1 MFIRQMTYLAT
12 LAREKHFGRAAELC
26 NVTQSTLS
34 AGLKALERELDM
46 RLVIRSPRFMGLTP
60 EGERVVD
67 WAHQILSDYENLKQ
81 DATEYRK
88 GLRGT
93 LRLGVIPAAMPSVAQ
108 ITAPFLARH
117 SQVKVDVRSMT
128 SIEIQNGL
136 DKFELDAGLTY
147 LENEPLVRVRKT
159 PLYSERYMFLT
170 GKSGPLASRESISW
184 CEAAEANL
192 CLLDESMQNR
202 RILNNIANAAGVELA
217 PSVTSNSFLGV
228 CSHVCSGEWS
238 SIIPQSFSYI
248 FHGCDDLVMLDLTDP
263 VHSQVVGLVTS
274 ARDPLPPLAR
284 ALLDCASRVQ
294 LDAAVKEKS
303 FALT

>member
-1 MFIRQMTYLAT
+1 MFIRQMQYLAT

-26 NVTQSTLS
+26 HVTQSTLS

-67 WAHQILSDYENLKQ
+67 WAHQILSDYENLKL
-81 DATEYRK
+81 DASEYRK

-93 LRLGVIPAAMPSVAQ
+93 LRLGVVPAAMPPVARV
-108 ITAPFLARH
+108 TAPFLAKH
-117 SQVKVDVRSMT
+117 PHVKVDVKMMT

-136 DKFELDAGLTY
+136 DKFDLDAGLTY

-170 GKSGPLASRESISW
+170 SKAGPFGSRKSVSW
-184 CEAAEANL
+184 REAAEENL
-192 CLLDESMQNR
+192 CLLEQSMQNR
-202 RILNNIANAAGVELA
+202 RVLNNIANQAGVELA

-238 SIIPQSFSYI
+238 SIIPHTFSYI
-248 FHGCDDLVMLDLTDP
+248 FYGCSDLVLLELTDP
-263 VHSQVVGLVTS
+263 VHSQTVGLVTS

-284 ALLDCASRVQ
+284 ALLDCATRLQ
-294 LDAAVKEKS
+294 IEHAVGADT
-303 FALT
+303 FVTV

>member
-46 RLVIRSPRFMGLTP
+46 RLVIRNPRFMGLTP

-93 LRLGVIPAAMPSVAQ
+93 LRLGVVPAAMPPVAR
-108 ITAPFLARH
+108 ITAPFLAKH
-117 SQVKVDVRSMT
+117 AHVKVDVKSMT
-128 SIEIQNGL
+128 SIEIQSGL
-136 DKFELDAGLTY
+136 EKFELDAGLTY

-170 GKSGPLASRESISW
+170 SKTGPFGSRKSISW
-184 CEAAEANL
+184 REAAEENL
-192 CLLDESMQNR
+192 CLLEESMQNR
-202 RILNNIANAAGVELA
+202 RVLNNIANSAGVELA

-238 SIIPQSFSYI
+238 SIIPHTFSYI
-248 FHGCDDLVMLDLTDP
+248 FYGCNDLALLDLVDP
-263 VHSQVVGLVTS
+263 VHSQIVGLVTS

-284 ALLDCASRVQ
+284 ALIDCAVRLQ
-294 LDAAVKEKS
+294 LETVVGGKT
-303 FALT
+303 FALV